1 LKGFLFEQRLN
12 NQIEA
17 KGGEP
22 MEQLTDEQLVD
33 RIRQGDN
40 EAYRCLV
47 ERHGQYIYTLVYR
60 MVEHRETAEDL
71 TQDIFMKLYR
81 SLGQF
86 RGDAKFT
93 TWLYRL
99 TVNLVTDY
107 RRSQRRKPYE
117 AILDK
122 VKGWFGNREEEPE
135 AMALQKEEQETVQR
149 LLAGL
154 PDKYKMILYLYHF
167 KQLSYQEIADATQL
181 PLKTIETRLYRG
193 KALLKQKWQEVRGND
208 SSTSERPSAAKVLK

>member
-1 LKGFLFEQRLN
+1 
-12 NQIEA
+12 
-17 KGGEP
+17 
-22 MEQLTDEQLVD
+22 MEHLTDEQLVD
-33 RIRQGDN
+33 QIRQGDK
-40 EAYRCLV
+40 EAYRVLV
-47 ERHGQYIYTLVYR
+47 ERHSQYIYTLVYR
-60 MVEHRETAEDL
+60 MIEHRETAEDL
-71 TQDIFMKLYR
+71 TQDIFIKLYR

-117 AILDK
+117 AVLDK
-122 VKGWFGNREEEPE
+122 VKGWFGNRQEEPE

-149 LLAGL
+149 ILAGL
-154 PDKYKMILYLYHF
+154 PDKYRLILYLYHF
-167 KQLSYQEIADATQL
+167 KQLSYQEIAEVTQL

-193 KALLKQKWQEVRGND
+193 KALLKQKWQEVRQHEQT
-208 SSTSERPSAAKVLK
+208 SSERSAAAKVFK

>member
-1 LKGFLFEQRLN
+1 
-12 NQIEA
+12 
-17 KGGEP
+17 

-33 RIRQGDN
+33 QIRQGDE
-40 EAYRCLV
+40 EAYRFLI
-47 ERHGQYIYTLVYR
+47 ERHSQYIYTLVYR

-71 TQDIFMKLYR
+71 TQDIFIKLYR

-99 TVNLVTDY
+99 TVNLVTDF

-122 VKGWFGNREEEPE
+122 VKGWMGKRQEEPE

-149 LLAGL
+149 LLAEL
-154 PDKYKMILYLYHF
+154 PDKYRLILYLYHF
-167 KQLSYQEIADATQL
+167 KQLSYHEIAEATQL

-193 KALLKQKWQEVRGND
+193 KALLKQKWQEVRNNEKL
-208 SSTSERPSAAKVLK
+208 TSERSSTAAVSK